1 MTLSSHVAHL
11 VRADRPAGT
20 PPTAACRPEVE
31 HPPGAIQVTFTHGN
45 DKATP
50 VRIHGT
56 DARGTVVTTDRQK
69 WEAFVLGVKAGEF
82 DHFAEGPNDTTTR
95 QVALQHHC

>member
-1 MTLSSHVAHL
+1 MSRTWSGQIAPPAL
-11 VRADRPAGT
+11 RPQQL
-20 PPTAACRPEVE
+20 AALKSNTRPE
-31 HPPGAIQVTFTHGN
+31 PIQVTFTHGN